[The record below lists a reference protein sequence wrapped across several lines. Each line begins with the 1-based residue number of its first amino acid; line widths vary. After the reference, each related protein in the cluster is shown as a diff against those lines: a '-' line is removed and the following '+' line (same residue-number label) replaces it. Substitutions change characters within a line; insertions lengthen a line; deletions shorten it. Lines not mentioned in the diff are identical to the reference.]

1 MLSTSIPNRAKY
13 LSSGDHRK
21 MGQTLTPSSENE
33 RFSAPVRTSQMMTR
47 RWSEGPSGEYVT
59 RNLQEKQNISTGW
72 HTTPSIPLVLNNSLF
87 TGREVNYLNSRVSKS
102 HDLLKLRS
110 TPQCDS
116 SRVEG
121 GHVGAKG
128 GPSDKVFR
136 PVL

>member
-1 MLSTSIPNRAKY
+1 MLSTSIPKRAKY

-21 MGQTLTPSSENE
+21 IGQTLTPSSENE

-59 RNLQEKQNISTGW
+59 RNLQDKQNISTQNTFQCL
-72 HTTPSIPLVLNNSLF
+72 HNSLF
-87 TGREVNYLNSRVSKS
+87 TRREVNYLNSRVSKS
-102 HDLLKLRS
+102 HDLLKLGS
-110 TPQCDS
+110 TPQSDS

-121 GHVGAKG
+121 GHVGSKG
-128 GPSDKVFR
+128 GPSDEVFR